1 MQIRILF
8 TILLFLGFTLSVF
21 SQKQIKMEA
30 DNASLNQVIEYL
42 EANHNLLFS
51 YKNEEIEGV
60 KIDLPNAPLSVED
73 FLTTILQK
81 EKIQFEIVNDNY
93 IIFSKSITKPLD
105 EKKILLCGKV
115 IDKYSNAALEFAN
128 VYIEGTEQGSTTN
141 KDGSF
146 QFEISPQSN
155 DTLVISYVGYE
166 SQKVLAKD
174 FQNEPC
180 QTIQLAYFE
189 FADGLIVIKEYLTDG
204 IDLADNG
211 AATVLQ
217 PNRIGALPGQVEP
230 DVMKT
235 IQFLPGIVSP
245 DGSASN
251 LNVRG
256 GTSDQNLVLWE
267 DIPMYHTAHYFG
279 MISAFNPYIIEKASV
294 YRGGF
299 DANYG
304 GRISSVID
312 MRSDDV
318 DMTDHE
324 FGAGVNLLNVFANGK
339 VKLLKDKAALIF
351 SFRNSYSQLWRT
363 PTFESITR
371 RIHQGVLFQAS
382 AERGLPPGLSFDD
395 EFNFLDH
402 NLKFSYRPS
411 EKDEISLAW
420 FYTKND
426 FSSLI
431 TNDLVRRTQID
442 DLYMENRGLSFS
454 WKHNWTDRISTQI
467 LGVGTDYGYNYDY
480 ALNTENEDQP
490 DREGTKISNIKDQQ
504 IHLINSYT
512 TKNEHTFKIGYLLNH
527 FDVEYEIE
535 RKGRNR
541 DDDEIRSK
549 DNTNLQVLYASFNTP
564 IEKRMGTELGIR
576 ANYFPNIKERD
587 GNKFI
592 EPRLRAW
599 YNLNDDLR
607 LYGNTGIYYQFL
619 SQLVI
624 LREDDSSIE
633 TPVWTLAGEN
643 VERNKELPVLKANQ
657 HQLGIVYKKQGW
669 LLDIQG
675 YLKNIN
681 GLTSDATGFG
691 ELIEDDF
698 LEGRA
703 KIRGVDILLK
713 KHWKPFTSWASFSL
727 SRSDHFFDEF
737 FDTEFSAPNDIRSV
751 FHWVTQWNKGPW
763 ECSLGWRLT
772 SGSPYSLLENFEIDM
787 NNQGDLHL
795 DYLVDDSFNTERLP
809 SQHQLDASVVYN
821 IVPANKKWK
830 TVIGLSL
837 YNIYNQTNI
846 YNRSLFINTPPMQMA
861 PPRLIYTDKGDVR
874 FTPNVV
880 LRVEW

>member
-1 MQIRILF
+1 
-8 TILLFLGFTLSVF
+8 
-21 SQKQIKMEA
+21 MESEK
-30 DNASLNQVIEYL
+30 ASLEEVIQYL
-42 EANHNLLFS
+42 EANHGFLFS
-51 YKNEEIEGV
+51 YKNEDVENIEV
-60 KIDLPNAPLSVED
+60 NLPSESLPIDG
-73 FLTTILQK
+73 FLTKILQK

-93 IIFSKSITKPLD
+93 IILTKSISKSI
-105 EKKILLCGKV
+105 EKEKILLCGKV
-115 IDKYSNAALEFAN
+115 IDEYSNAPLEFAN
-128 VYIEGTEQGSTTN
+128 VYIEGTQEGSTTN
-141 KDGSF
+141 KDGFF
-146 QFEISPQSN
+146 QFKVSPQPN

-166 SQKVLAKD
+166 TQKVLAKD

-204 IDLADNG
+204 IDLSENG
-211 AATVLQ
+211 VTTELQ
-217 PNRIGALPGQVEP
+217 LNRIGALPGQVEP

-299 DANYG
+299 DADYG

-312 MRSDDV
+312 LRSDDL
-318 DMTDHE
+318 DMTEHQ
-324 FGAGVNLLNVFANGK
+324 FGAGVNLLNAFANGK

-382 AERGLPPGLSFDD
+382 AERGFPPGLSFDD
-395 EFNFLDH
+395 DFNFLDH

-411 EKDEISLAW
+411 DKDEISFSW

-426 FSSLI
+426 FNSLI
-431 TNDLVRRTQID
+431 TDDLVGRTQID
-442 DLYMENRGLSFS
+442 DLYMDNRGLSFS
-454 WKHNWTDRISTQI
+454 WKHDWTDRFSSQI

-480 ALNTENEDQP
+480 ELKTENEDEAY
-490 DREGTKISNIKDQQ
+490 REGTKISEIKDQQ

-512 TKNEHTFKIGYLLNH
+512 TKNDHTFKVGYLLNH
-527 FDVEYEIE
+527 FDVEFEID

-541 DDDEIRSK
+541 EDEEIRSR

-564 IEKRMGTELGIR
+564 NEKRMGTELGMR

-587 GNKFI
+587 GKNKFI
-592 EPRLRAW
+592 EPRLRVW

-607 LYGNTGIYYQFL
+607 LYGNTGKYYQFL

-624 LREDDSSIE
+624 LRGDDSSIE

-643 VERNKELPVLKANQ
+643 VERGKELPVLEAVQ
-657 HQLGIVYKKQGW
+657 HQLGVVYKKQGW
-669 LLDIQG
+669 LLDVQA
-675 YLKNIN
+675 YLKNVN
-681 GLTSDATGFG
+681 GLTSVATGFDQG
-691 ELIEDDF
+691 IANDF

-713 KHWKPFTSWASFSL
+713 KRWKPFTSWASFSL

-737 FDTEFSAPNDIRSV
+737 FDKEFSAPNDIRSV

-772 SGSPYSLLENFEIDM
+772 SGSPYSLLENFEIDIT
-787 NNQGDLHL
+787 NQGQLDL
-795 DYLVDDSFNTERLP
+795 DPVVDNSFNTERLP

-830 TVIGLSL
+830 TVVGLSL
-837 YNIYNQTNI
+837 YNIYDQTNI
-846 YNRSLFINTPPMQMA
+846 YNRSFFISPAPMPMT